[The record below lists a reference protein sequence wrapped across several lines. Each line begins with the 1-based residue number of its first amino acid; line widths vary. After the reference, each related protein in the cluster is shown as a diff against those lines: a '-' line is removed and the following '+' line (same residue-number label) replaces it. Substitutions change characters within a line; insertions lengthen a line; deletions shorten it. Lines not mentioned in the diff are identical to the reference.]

1 MRHSHL
7 TFSLAYDV
15 EDDPGPSRTQL
26 SADIAIAIA
35 EVAEISE
42 GLESGRIPATP
53 LTVRRL
59 EQATAALESL
69 VAQLP

>member
-1 MRHSHL
+1 L
-7 TFSLAYDV
+7 TLNLAYDV
-15 EDDPGPSRTQL
+15 EDDPLSSRSKL

-42 GLESGRIPATP
+42 GLESGRTPATP

>member
-1 MRHSHL
+1 MTL
-7 TFSLAYDV
+7 NLAYDM
-15 EDDPGPSRTQL
+15 EDDPGSSRTQL

-42 GLESGRIPATP
+42 GLESGRTPATP

-59 EQATAALESL
+59 EEATVALESL